1 MKNAVMGGPGL
12 EQGVLEACQ
21 QGDREAFRALYDAY
35 KDSVYSIAL
44 HFSGNSVVARDIAQ
58 EVFLRLYMSIKNF
71 RQDASFETWLFRI
84 VANACSDER
93 RKGSRWVP
101 LSPEM
106 ARRQPAPGPSQDER
120 IWQQQKA
127 AAVRA
132 AVASLKA
139 KWKLPILLRYLQGL
153 SYEQMAETLGCS
165 TGAVASRLNR
175 AHKLLARKLAA
186 FGVQVAAGGGHV

>member
-12 EQGVLEACQ
+12 EEGVLEACQ

-44 HFSGNSVVARDIAQ
+44 HFSGNAVVARDIAQ
-58 EVFLRLYMSIKNF
+58 EVFLRLYMNIQKF
-71 RQDASFETWLFRI
+71 RQEANFQTWLFRI

-93 RKGSRWVP
+93 RKRSHLVP

-106 ARRQPAPGPSQDER
+106 ASRLPAHGLSQHDR
-120 IWQQQKA
+120 IWQEQKA

-132 AVASLKA
+132 AVASLKP
-139 KWKLPILLRYLQGL
+139 KWKMPILLRYLQGL
-153 SYEQMAETLGCS
+153 SYEQMAEALGCS
-165 TGAVASRLNR
+165 KGVVASRLNR
-175 AHKLLARKLAA
+175 AHKLLARKLAP
-186 FGVQVAAGGGHV
+186 FQPY